1 MTKRTRLTFGVAGL
15 VVVLLVASLL
25 WVRLAPG
32 EAPPDQPA
40 VVTLD
45 ASTLPAFRGE
55 FKRDPDAVR
64 LIVLLS
70 PT

>member
-1 MTKRTRLTFGVAGL
+1 MTKRTRLALGVAG
-15 VVVLLVASLL
+15 VVVALVAAGL
-25 WVRLAPG
+25 WLRASPG
-32 EAPPDQPA
+32 QPPANQPP

-45 ASTLPAFRGE
+45 AASLQTLRADFN
-55 FKRDPDAVR
+55 RDLDAVR

>member
-1 MTKRTRLTFGVAGL
+1 
-15 VVVLLVASLL
+15 
-25 WVRLAPG
+25 
-32 EAPPDQPA
+32 

-45 ASTLPAFRGE
+45 AASLQALRADFN
-55 FKRDPDAVR
+55 RDLDAVR

>member
-15 VVVLLVASLL
+15 VVALAAVFL
-25 WVRLAPG
+25 WFRAAPG
-32 EAPPDQPA
+32 EAPPNQPA
-40 VVTLD
+40 VVSLD
-45 ASTLPAFRGE
+45 STALQALKADFN
-55 FKRDPDAVR
+55 RDVEAVR